1 MQLRSTAKLPTRL
14 TSDQLIYH
22 PKLNSLQPLPYPEGL
37 FFAQRSNRGPE
48 ATTLGLASQL
58 LLGNVSRIGA
68 TELKSFKATVASFL
82 SNTFLLG
89 GSVTL
94 SIHVVLTFFRMH
106 GLALTLTFVAFWL
119 ICVTAYFRWQG
130 KQSIPRT
137 VSKNSTQGKH
147 SRKPTE
153 DWRERQSA

>member
-1 MQLRSTAKLPTRL
+1 
-14 TSDQLIYH
+14 
-22 PKLNSLQPLPYPEGL
+22 
-37 FFAQRSNRGPE
+37 
-48 ATTLGLASQL
+48 L

-89 GSVTL
+89 GSVAL

-106 GLALTLTFVAFWL
+106 GLALTLAFVAFWL

-130 KQSIPRT
+130 KQSMPRT
-137 VSKNSTQGKH
+137 VSKNSTQDKH
-147 SRKPTE
+147 NRKPTE
-153 DWRERQSA
+153 AWRERQSA

>member
-1 MQLRSTAKLPTRL
+1 
-14 TSDQLIYH
+14 
-22 PKLNSLQPLPYPEGL
+22 
-37 FFAQRSNRGPE
+37 
-48 ATTLGLASQL
+48 L

-89 GSVTL
+89 GSVAL

-106 GLALTLTFVAFWL
+106 GLALTLAFVAFWL

-130 KQSIPRT
+130 KQSTPRT
-137 VSKNSTQGKH
+137 VSKNSTQDNH

-153 DWRERQSA
+153 AWRERQSA

>member
-1 MQLRSTAKLPTRL
+1 M
-14 TSDQLIYH
+14 
-22 PKLNSLQPLPYPEGL
+22 
-37 FFAQRSNRGPE
+37 
-48 ATTLGLASQL
+48 
-58 LLGNVSRIGA
+58 SRIGA

-89 GSVTL
+89 GSVAL

-106 GLALTLTFVAFWL
+106 GLALTLAFVAFWL

-130 KQSIPRT
+130 KQSMPLT
-137 VSKNSTQGKH
+137 VRKASSQGKH

-153 DWRERQSA
+153 AWRERQSA